1 MTFSIV
7 ARSTDGE
14 SWGVAV
20 ASKFLAVGAVVPAA
34 VAQVGAIATQADAN
48 VAYKGLALSHLDDG
62 ATASVALQRLLEED
76 DGRDER
82 QVGIVDA
89 EGGSATHTGHACL
102 DWAGGVIGDGYA
114 IQGNILAGEFVVA
127 AMQDAFEASDGDEPL
142 ARRLLAALS
151 AGDDAGGDRRG
162 RQSAALLVV
171 RDGAGYGGG
180 DDIAADLRVDDHPD
194 PVTELARLLDLND
207 LYLTASTETERVDIT
222 PDLQAEIEHLVH
234 ERGFPDLNSW
244 VGTENYEMRVD
255 PNGDVDRREGPRDP
269 PLHGRRPGPDRMSV
283 LAIDAGTTGV
293 TAVVVTPDGRIAAKG
308 YQEFAQ
314 HFPQPGWVEH
324 APEEIWQ
331 ATLEATRAVLASYDA
346 SQLQAVGITNQRE
359 TVLLWDRETLGSPRR
374 AIVWQDR
381 RTAAICDRLR
391 DEGHEE
397 RVTELTGLRLDPY
410 FSGTKLTWL
419 AEHEPHTW
427 ALVESGRYA
436 VGTVDSYLVAR
447 MTRGTWHV
455 TDVSNASRTLLMD
468 LSTGEWSDELCDLFG
483 VPRDALP
490 DLVPNWGEIATTD
503 PSSFCG
509 LELPIA
515 GMAGD
520 QQSALFGQT
529 CFDAGDAKCTYGTG
543 SFILTNTGSSLE
555 RSDAGLLS
563 TAAWRSPDGELTYAL
578 EGAIFVTGAAVQWL
592 RDGLQIVGSA
602 AETEAIAATVDSSDG
617 VVFVPALTGLGAP
630 HWDPH
635 ARGTILGLTRGTT
648 RAHLVRATLEAIAFE
663 VRDVLATMPGADSS
677 PLRVDGGASA
687 NDLLC
692 RIQADQL
699 GVPVERPRIVETT
712 ALGAAFLAGLGRRR
726 LGLHRRPPRDLAARP
741 AFRARGRPGDRRR
754 GVRPLAG
761 RRRALQGLGLRLTHP
776 PLLTCGQ
783 LG

>member
-1 MTFSIV
+1 
-7 ARSTDGE
+7 
-14 SWGVAV
+14 
-20 ASKFLAVGAVVPAA
+20 
-34 VAQVGAIATQADAN
+34 
-48 VAYKGLALSHLDDG
+48 LS
-62 ATASVALQRLLEED
+62 
-76 DGRDER
+76 
-82 QVGIVDA
+82 
-89 EGGSATHTGHACL
+89 
-102 DWAGGVIGDGYA
+102 
-114 IQGNILAGEFVVA
+114 
-127 AMQDAFEASDGDEPL
+127 P
-142 ARRLLAALS
+142 
-151 AGDDAGGDRRG
+151 
-162 RQSAALLVV
+162 
-171 RDGAGYGGG
+171 
-180 DDIAADLRVDDHPD
+180 
-194 PVTELARLLDLND
+194 
-207 LYLTASTETERVDIT
+207 T
-222 PDLQAEIEHLVH
+222 P
-234 ERGFPDLNSW
+234 
-244 VGTENYEMRVD
+244 T
-255 PNGDVDRREGPRDP
+255 
-269 PLHGRRPGPDRMSV
+269 SV

-293 TAVVVTPDGRIAAKG
+293 TALVVTEDGRIAARG

-331 ATLEATRAVLASYDA
+331 ATLEATREVLTSYDA
-346 SQLQAVGITNQRE
+346 SQLRAIGITNQRE

-381 RTAAICDRLR
+381 RTAAICERLR
-391 DEGHEE
+391 DEGHEA

-419 AEHEPHTW
+419 AENEPHTW

-436 VGTVDSYLVAR
+436 VGTVDSYLIAR

-455 TDVSNASRTLLMD
+455 TDVSNASRTLLLD
-468 LSTGEWSDELCDLFG
+468 LSTGEWSDELCALFG

-503 PSSFCG
+503 PASFCG

-515 GMAGD
+515 GLAGD

-543 SFILTNTGSSLE
+543 SFILTNTGTSLE

-578 EGAIFVTGAAVQWL
+578 EGAVFVTGAAVQWL

-602 AETEAIAATVDSSDG
+602 SETAAIAATVDSSEG

-635 ARGTILGLTRGTT
+635 ARGLIIGLTRGTT
-648 RAHLVRATLEAIAFE
+648 RAHIVRATLEAIAFE
-663 VRDVLATMPGADSS
+663 VRDVLATMPDSDRGA
-677 PLRVDGGASA
+677 LRVDGGASA

-692 RIQADQL
+692 RLQADQL

-712 ALGAAFLAGLGRRR
+712 ALGAAFLAGLGAGVWDSTDD
-726 LGLHRRPPRDLAARP
+726 LRDTWQLDQRFEP
-741 AFRARGRPGDRRR
+741 AGDRADVDASYARWQKAVER
-754 GVRPLAG
+754 SKGWA
-761 RRRALQGLGLRLTHP
+761 
-776 PLLTCGQ
+776 
-783 LG
+783 